1 MAPPR
6 GASHTAGPDHME
18 AYMKFPS
25 PDAAALAGAAQAQF
39 DIDARRHGATCPSTD
54 LAPLLDP
61 SDTPLIRSGEPL
73 HWLRFQP
80 AATPAARHLSG
91 SYP

>member
-1 MAPPR
+1 
-6 GASHTAGPDHME
+6 
-18 AYMKFPS
+18 MKFPS

-61 SDTPLIRSGEPL
+61 SDTPRIPGSAPL
-73 HWLRFQP
+73 QLPWLKP
-80 AATPAARHLSG
+80 AATAAGRHLCG
-91 SYP
+91 SYR